1 VTPAQVPNRYQSS
14 RDDAPACQNGTIPK
28 PNLTSLR
35 RFLSLDRAFR
45 LLVTETVG
53 LSLFIAVAF
62 RLAGVPRTQA
72 ALRKWSGSV
81 MAWPDARPCIPA
93 SLRAQKMVK
102 RATGLGGMCL
112 ARSLTLWTLL
122 RRRGIE
128 TELRIGYRKRD
139 GKIEGHAW
147 LEHDGAPV
155 NDEAEV
161 LRSYTVAASPVAF
174 DAWRSIRG
182 QSPPD

>member
-1 VTPAQVPNRYQSS
+1 M
-14 RDDAPACQNGTIPK
+14 
-28 PNLTSLR
+28 
-35 RFLSLDRAFR
+35 
-45 LLVTETVG
+45 LVMETVG
-53 LSLFIAVAF
+53 VSLFIAGAF

-72 ALRKWSGSV
+72 WLRRWSGPV
-81 MAWPDARPCIPA
+81 AAWPGARPCIPA

-102 RATGLGGMCL
+102 RTTGLGGMCL

-155 NDEAEV
+155 NEEAEV
-161 LRSYTVAASPVAF
+161 VLTYTVAASPVAF
-174 DAWRSIRG
+174 DAWRGIRC
-182 QSPPD
+182 QPPPD